1 LSAVDMPRLI
11 HLNGAPG
18 IGKSTLAARYGD
30 EHRGVLRCDIDA
42 LRTMIGGWEYE
53 EQAASRARTI
63 ALAMITAYLRTGGD
77 VVLPQLVARRDQLER
92 FRRAAE
98 DGGGEHVHIMLLA
111 SPAATIQ
118 RFRARAAEAT
128 DHWIAHATASWD
140 ELGGD
145 GALRALIPTLEGM
158 KAVQVPSTTLD
169 DTYARLLAALRSPPL
184 GKQGTDRGRS

>member
-42 LRTMIGGWEYE
+42 LRTMIGGWEQE

-118 RFRARAAEAT
+118 RFRALQRSMTRMRGSLQPSVARRWANKVRIEGAAEVR
-128 DHWIAHATASWD
+128 DRS
-140 ELGGD
+140 
-145 GALRALIPTLEGM
+145 EG
-158 KAVQVPSTTLD
+158 
-169 DTYARLLAALRSPPL
+169 
-184 GKQGTDRGRS
+184 